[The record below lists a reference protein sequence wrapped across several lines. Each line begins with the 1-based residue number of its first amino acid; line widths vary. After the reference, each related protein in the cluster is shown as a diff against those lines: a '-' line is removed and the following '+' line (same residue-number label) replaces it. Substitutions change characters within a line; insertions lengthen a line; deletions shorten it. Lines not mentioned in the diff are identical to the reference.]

1 MERGERSRMNN
12 EYKILYLRNLS
23 SIRPKEQQQQQ
34 QQKTPIKYISCTAVC
49 MYISNIAKRNDR
61 I

>member
-34 QQKTPIKYISCTAVC
+34 KTPIKYISCTAVC